1 MQRQSSAH
9 TGFTNTMRAITHLLS
24 PEMPVL
30 RHGRRL
36 LPLQQPPHRN
46 RAHEDAKGGHR
57 SHPHVDEARREVVS
71 ERAERAPSLLISTQG
86 LLGEAFRAQIAAAEL
101 GDNGA
106 VAGEGPRLEH
116 DLLLL
121 VGPEAVAVIG
131 GPHWRRYHGHETVH
145 RSVMSGGR
153 ERGSPAFVLRVS
165 GGRCQDGG
173 CRAASGSR
181 SARRDVAARCDVRD
195 DVLPTAIGEGAR
207 YREARKGQ
215 NVQNKQV
222 MPGYELPELIMEPTH
237 WPNCPSKSPSVAVK
251 QARLE
256 QTDQ

>member
-57 SHPHVDEARREVVS
+57 SHPHVDEARREVVP
-71 ERAERAPSLLISTQG
+71 ERAQRAPSLLISTEG
-86 LLGEAFRAQIAAAEL
+86 LPGEAFRAQIAAAEL

-131 GPHWRRYHGHETVH
+131 GPHWRRYHDLETVH

-153 ERGSPAFVLRVS
+153 ERFADFSFRGFREAGVRTQGVAQPVGLARL
-165 GGRCQDGG
+165 GGML
-173 CRAASGSR
+173 
-181 SARRDVAARCDVRD
+181 RRDAMCEMTSCRLQSA
-195 DVLPTAIGEGAR
+195 
-207 YREARKGQ
+207 KGQ
-215 NVQNKQV
+215 GTGKH
-222 MPGYELPELIMEPTH
+222 ER
-237 WPNCPSKSPSVAVK
+237 
-251 QARLE
+251 ARMCRINR
-256 QTDQ
+256 